1 MCTVLREL
9 FMYYVLAS
17 TCTVTNVAPLHQS
30 GHHGSLIMY
39 IIYMNYAREGNTY
52 NSEVETEKSFSV
64 FAVLSIIARMNALE
78 EGVKSFPD
86 VFAVCHRQQ
95 INVFKRERS
104 NATYVVCFCP
114 GIF

>member
-1 MCTVLREL
+1 MHMT
-9 FMYYVLAS
+9 
-17 TCTVTNVAPLHQS
+17 
-30 GHHGSLIMY
+30 
-39 IIYMNYAREGNTY
+39 YMY
-52 NSEVETEKSFSV
+52 NSAETEKSFSV

-78 EGVKSFPD
+78 EGVESFPD

>member
-1 MCTVLREL
+1 MTFILSQMILE
-9 FMYYVLAS
+9 YS
-17 TCTVTNVAPLHQS
+17 Q
-30 GHHGSLIMY
+30 
-39 IIYMNYAREGNTY
+39 E
-52 NSEVETEKSFSV
+52 SFCV
-64 FAVLSIIARMNALE
+64 FIKKTGFFYQTIIARMNALE
-78 EGVKSFPD
+78 EGVESFPD